1 MSAAL
6 THSTP
11 CLSDLP
17 GAQGLQLRSATFGAS
32 ARAMDIRLV
41 SGIAPWTKMGAMELG
56 SNPLDVKPHMSLWRT
71 QVGPHLFGVWMA
83 GQNVVNHWSLLEHC
97 LGMAFFMCFFPVQT
111 RSSADDLKSPTPL
124 NSYMHIMQMH
134 LYIYNYIYIYM

>member
-17 GAQGLQLRSATFGAS
+17 GAQGPQLRSATFGAS

-56 SNPLDVKPHMSLWRT
+56 ANPLDVKPHMSLWRT
-71 QVGPHLFGVWMA
+71 QVGPHLFAWGVDGWA
-83 GQNVVNHWSLLEHC
+83 ERSEPLESIRALFGHG
-97 LGMAFFMCFFPVQT
+97 LFHVFFPVQT
-111 RSSADDLKSPTPL
+111 RPP
-124 NSYMHIMQMH
+124 IV
-134 LYIYNYIYIYM
+134 IV

>member
-56 SNPLDVKPHMSLWRT
+56 SNPLDVKPRMSFVENPSWTPFVWGVDGWAERSEPLESIRA
-71 QVGPHLFGVWMA
+71 LFGHGLFHV
-83 GQNVVNHWSLLEHC
+83 
-97 LGMAFFMCFFPVQT
+97 FFPVHVTLGLQ
-111 RSSADDLKSPTPL
+111 R
-124 NSYMHIMQMH
+124 MI
-134 LYIYNYIYIYM
+134 

>member
-56 SNPLDVKPHMSLWRT
+56 SNPLDVKPRMSFVENPSWTPFVWGVDGWAERSEPLESIRA
-71 QVGPHLFGVWMA
+71 LFGHGLFHV
-83 GQNVVNHWSLLEHC
+83 
-97 LGMAFFMCFFPVQT
+97 FF
-111 RSSADDLKSPTPL
+111 SSS
-124 NSYMHIMQMH
+124 NSVFSG
-134 LYIYNYIYIYM
+134 